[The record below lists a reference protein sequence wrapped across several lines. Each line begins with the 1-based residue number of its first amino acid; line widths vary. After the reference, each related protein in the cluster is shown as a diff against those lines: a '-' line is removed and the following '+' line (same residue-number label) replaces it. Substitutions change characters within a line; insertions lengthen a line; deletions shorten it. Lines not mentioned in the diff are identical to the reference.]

1 MDIWIGAN
9 HLPLTSPSTCN
20 TFLTGENYLYEVQDM
35 NATFSIIGLLVVF
48 GVVGLV
54 PAVIVIVL
62 AYSIYRNSKM
72 VAAKQLELEQS
83 LGVLLEKTAHI
94 EKMLEDVQ

>member
-20 TFLTGENYLYEVQDM
+20 IFLTGENYLYEVQDM
-35 NATFSIIGLLVVF
+35 TRLFHHPALLVVF

-54 PAVIVIVL
+54 RP
-62 AYSIYRNSKM
+62 
-72 VAAKQLELEQS
+72 
-83 LGVLLEKTAHI
+83 
-94 EKMLEDVQ
+94 